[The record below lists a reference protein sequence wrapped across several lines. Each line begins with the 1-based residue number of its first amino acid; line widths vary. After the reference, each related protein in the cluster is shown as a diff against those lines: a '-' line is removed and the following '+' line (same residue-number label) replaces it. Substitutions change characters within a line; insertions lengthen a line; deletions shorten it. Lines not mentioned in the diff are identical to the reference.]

1 MAMGVEMTNRT
12 QKFSNLQLFM
22 MMIGFITPFG
32 HFIFIRLTY
41 VYAGRNAWISLF
53 FSAILGVI
61 FIYIQLKS
69 ASRSPDQSLI
79 GESIQAFGTWFG
91 RLIGFIYICFFLLA
105 CSLSIHVFTQFL
117 NLLFPLTP
125 SFVFI
130 FCILFTM
137 AYVVHAGSEALSRTI
152 QVALP
157 VLMVLGALVSILIVR
172 ERDWK
177 QLLPIME
184 DGFFPVWHGTIIF
197 LCMFSELVVFR
208 MLIPHTNTPKKL
220 PKQGLFF
227 VMIVLFMF
235 LGPTTGPIMIFGE
248 DLAKFS
254 LYPTFEE
261 IRYIQ
266 LFDFIERLD
275 VLGIFLWVTGAFIR
289 TSVFLLGAAEGMA
302 ELFNANKD
310 NIYVLPIT
318 FLIFALELSLKS
330 YTPEK
335 TYHFLAASYSVI
347 TIFLGILL
355 PLIIDMFIR
364 FRHKWKSGWNGGKEV

>member
-1 MAMGVEMTNRT
+1 MGVKMKNSI
-12 QKFSNLQLFM
+12 QKFSNLQFFM

-53 FSAILGVI
+53 CSAILGVI
-61 FIYIQLKS
+61 FIYIQFKS
-69 ASRSPDQSLI
+69 ASKSPDQSLI
-79 GESIQAFGTWFG
+79 GESVQAFGTWFG
-91 RLIGFIYICFFLLA
+91 RVIGFMYICFFLLA

-125 SFVFI
+125 SFVFV
-130 FCILFTM
+130 FFLLFTM
-137 AYVVHAGSEALSRTI
+137 AYVVYAGSEALTRTI

-157 VLMVLGALVSILIVR
+157 VLMALGALVSILILK

-184 DGFFPVWHGTIIF
+184 NGFFPVWHGSIIF
-197 LCMFSELVVFR
+197 LTMFAELVVFR
-208 MLIPHTNTPKKL
+208 MLIPHTNTPKNL

-227 VMIVLFMF
+227 VMVVFFIF

-248 DLAKFS
+248 DLARS
-254 LYPTFEE
+254 TLYPTFEE

-289 TSVFLLGAAEGMA
+289 SSVFLLGAAEGMA
-302 ELFNANKD
+302 ELFKANK
-310 NIYVLPIT
+310 NNLYVLPIT
-318 FLIFALELSLKS
+318 FLVFALELSLKS

-335 TYHFLAASYSVI
+335 TYHFLASSYSVI
-347 TIFLGILL
+347 TIFFGILL
-355 PLIIDMFIR
+355 PLMIDMAMG